1 VEEQVANLSFE
12 GVINNFNAIVQLVNE
27 NYSLKTQNKQLLDAL
42 KSVEAELEGLKTNG
56 KPRK

>member
-1 VEEQVANLSFE
+1 MDEQVANLSFE

-42 KSVEAELEGLKTNG
+42 RSVEVELEGLKTNG
-56 KPRK
+56 KSRK

>member
-1 VEEQVANLSFE
+1 VEEQIANLSFE

>member
-1 VEEQVANLSFE
+1 MDEQVANLSFE

-42 KSVEAELEGLKTNG
+42 RSVEVELEGLKTNG

>member
-1 VEEQVANLSFE
+1 MDEQVANLSFE

-42 KSVEAELEGLKTNG
+42 RSVEAELEGLKTNG
-56 KPRK
+56 KSRK

>member
-1 VEEQVANLSFE
+1 MEEQIANLSFE

>member
-1 VEEQVANLSFE
+1 MEEQVANLSFE

-42 KSVEAELEGLKTNG
+42 RSVEVELEGLKTNG
-56 KPRK
+56 KSRK

>member
-1 VEEQVANLSFE
+1 MEEQVANLSFE